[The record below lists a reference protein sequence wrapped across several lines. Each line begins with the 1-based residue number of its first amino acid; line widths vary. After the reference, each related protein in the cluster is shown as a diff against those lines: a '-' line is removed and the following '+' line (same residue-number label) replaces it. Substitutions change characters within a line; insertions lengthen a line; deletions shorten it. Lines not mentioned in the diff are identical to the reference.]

1 MIKYSVG
8 FQLYDNGEEPF
19 SEIVRSYVEHISE
32 VFFAWQ
38 DVSTGRSAIATR
50 HGYTD
55 WSAQA
60 RTEEELRRIK
70 GLGVRLDLL
79 FNENCYGEYAI
90 SEKLANTVISVV
102 EYLEYICFGLG
113 ITLKDFFNTD
123 EPQSEIEAAVS
134 KLTAEQKELLI
145 KFINSL

>member
-1 MIKYSVG
+1 MDIG
-8 FQLYDNGEEPF
+8 
-19 SEIVRSYVEHISE
+19 
-32 VFFAWQ
+32 
-38 DVSTGRSAIATR
+38 
-50 HGYTD
+50 
-55 WSAQA
+55 A
-60 RTEEELRRIK
+60 RIRYFREKKNIT
-70 GLGVRLDLL
+70 V
-79 FNENCYGEYAI
+79 N
-90 SEKLANTVISVV
+90 KLANISGVSQSYLRDVELNNKQPTV